1 VATANVQELCRLA
14 AKEHGLRMLRAE
26 TNHENVAS
34 QKVLQR
40 AGFVPVG
47 PASPGGRPG
56 IGYERDLTAS
66 P

>member
-1 VATANVQELCRLA
+1 
-14 AKEHGLRMLRAE
+14 MLRAE

-34 QKVLQR
+34 QKVLLR